1 MLQDSIGKEFDLV
14 IRSDHPD
21 PFHVLGAHVVEVSPG
36 EDSSPRS
43 VVVVRAFLP
52 EASQAWIVPEGRSEF
67 PVAMRKIRGEG
78 LFEAVFNDHNQV
90 FAYEIRVLDHEGN
103 VSQFVDPYIFP
114 PILTDFDLHLMGEGT
129 HFKKYEKLGGHLRT
143 IQGVSGV
150 HFALWAP
157 NAARV
162 SVIGDFNRWDG
173 RRHPMRVRGGT
184 GIWEI
189 FVPGLGEGCVYKF
202 EIKSRFNDYLAIKAD
217 PYGTYFERPPKTAS
231 IVHDINKYVWQD
243 GDWMELRQKKNWF
256 ESPLAIYEVHL
267 GSWMRVAEE
276 KNRYLTYDELGDRLI
291 SYVCDLGYTHIQL
304 LPVMEHPFDGSWGY
318 QTIGYFAPTSRFGT
332 PEQFKGFVDRCHQ
345 SGLGVLLDWV
355 PAHFPKDGHGL
366 SYFDGTYLY
375 EHADKRMGEHQ
386 DWGTLIFNYGRN
398 EVRNYLLSNAL
409 FWLDQYHIDGL
420 RVDAVASMLY
430 LDYSRQPG
438 EWIPNIYGG
447 NENLE
452 AVDFIK
458 RFNELAHQY
467 HPGVLTI
474 AEESTAWPMVSRPVY
489 LGGLGFSMKWN
500 MGWMNDLLSYF
511 SNDPIYRKFHQNNL
525 TFALMYAFTENFIL
539 PLSHDEVVHM
549 KGSLLGKMPGFFME
563 DKFSNLRLLYG
574 YMYGQPG
581 KKLLF
586 MGGEFGQWDEWNH
599 NASLNWEL
607 LRWESH
613 QKLQKFVRDL
623 NHLYL
628 SQPSMYEVDFH
639 YSGFEW
645 IDFHDNDN
653 SVVSF
658 MRKAKNPEDN
668 LIFIY
673 NFTPLVRDNYRI
685 GVPQPGSY
693 EEIMNSDS
701 AYYGGRN
708 VGNLGA
714 IEAEETSW
722 RNWPYRLTLTLP
734 PLAMLVLRLRPS

>member
-1 MLQDSIGKEFDLV
+1 
-14 IRSDHPD
+14 
-21 PFHVLGAHVVEVSPG
+21 
-36 EDSSPRS
+36 
-43 VVVVRAFLP
+43 
-52 EASQAWIVPEGRSEF
+52 
-67 PVAMRKIRGEG
+67 
-78 LFEAVFNDHNQV
+78 
-90 FAYEIRVLDHEGN
+90 
-103 VSQFVDPYIFP
+103 
-114 PILTDFDLHLMGEGT
+114 
-129 HFKKYEKLGGHLRT
+129 
-143 IQGVSGV
+143 
-150 HFALWAP
+150 
-157 NAARV
+157 
-162 SVIGDFNRWDG
+162 
-173 RRHPMRVRGGT
+173 
-184 GIWEI
+184 
-189 FVPGLGEGCVYKF
+189 
-202 EIKSRFNDYLAIKAD
+202 
-217 PYGTYFERPPKTAS
+217 
-231 IVHDINKYVWQD
+231 
-243 GDWMELRQKKNWF
+243 MELRQKKNWF

-267 GSWMRVAEE
+267 GSWMRVTEE
-276 KNRYLTYDELGDRLI
+276 KNRYLNYDELGDRLI

-332 PEQFKGFVDRCHQ
+332 PEQFKSFVDRCHQ

-511 SNDPIYRKFHQNNL
+511 SNDPIYRKFHQNDL

-563 DKFSNLRLLYG
+563 DKFSNLRLLYS
-574 YMYGQPG
+574 YMYGHPG
-581 KKLLF
+581 KKAAF
-586 MGGEFGQWDEWNH
+586 HGRRVWAMG
-599 NASLNWEL
+599 
-607 LRWESH
+607 
-613 QKLQKFVRDL
+613 
-623 NHLYL
+623 
-628 SQPSMYEVDFH
+628 
-639 YSGFEW
+639 
-645 IDFHDNDN
+645 
-653 SVVSF
+653 
-658 MRKAKNPEDN
+658 
-668 LIFIY
+668 
-673 NFTPLVRDNYRI
+673 
-685 GVPQPGSY
+685 
-693 EEIMNSDS
+693 
-701 AYYGGRN
+701 
-708 VGNLGA
+708 
-714 IEAEETSW
+714 
-722 RNWPYRLTLTLP
+722 
-734 PLAMLVLRLRPS
+734 

>member
-1 MLQDSIGKEFDLV
+1 
-14 IRSDHPD
+14 
-21 PFHVLGAHVVEVSPG
+21 
-36 EDSSPRS
+36 
-43 VVVVRAFLP
+43 
-52 EASQAWIVPEGRSEF
+52 
-67 PVAMRKIRGEG
+67 MRGI
-78 LFEAVFNDHNQV
+78 
-90 FAYEIRVLDHEGN
+90 I
-103 VSQFVDPYIFP
+103 SQFVDPYIFP
-114 PILTDFDLHLMGEGT
+114 PVLTDFDLHLMGEGT

-150 HFALWAP
+150 HFAVWAP

-189 FVPGLGEGCVYKF
+189 FIPGLEEGCVYKF
-202 EIKSRFNDYLAIKAD
+202 EIKSRFNNYLAIKSD

-231 IVHDINKYVWQD
+231 IVHDISKYVWQD
-243 GDWMELRQKKNWF
+243 RDWMEMRQKKNWF

-267 GSWMRVAEE
+267 GSWMRIAEE
-276 KNRYLTYDELGDRLI
+276 NNRYLTYDELGDRLI

-332 PEQFKGFVDRCHQ
+332 PEQFKSFVDRCHQ

-430 LDYSRQPG
+430 LDYSRRPG

-511 SNDPIYRKFHQNNL
+511 SNDPIYRKFHHNDL

-549 KGSLLGKMPGFFME
+549 KGSLLGKMPGYFME
-563 DKFSNLRLLYG
+563 DKFSNLRLLFS
-574 YMYGQPG
+574 YMYGHPG

-586 MGGEFGQWDEWNH
+586 MGGEFGQWNEWKH
-599 NASLNWEL
+599 DVGLDWDL
-607 LRWESH
+607 LRWEPH
-613 QKLQKFVRDL
+613 QKLQKFVHDL
-623 NHLYL
+623 NQLYL

-645 IDFHDNDN
+645 IDFHDNEN

-658 MRKAKNPEDN
+658 MRKAKNPEDY
-668 LIFIY
+668 LDLY
-673 NFTPLVRDNYRI
+673 L
-685 GVPQPGSY
+685 
-693 EEIMNSDS
+693 
-701 AYYGGRN
+701 
-708 VGNLGA
+708 
-714 IEAEETSW
+714 
-722 RNWPYRLTLTLP
+722 
-734 PLAMLVLRLRPS
+734 